1 MANFLLIV
9 VVAMALIFDFV
20 NGFHDAAN
28 SIATVVATR
37 VLQPW
42 QAVIWAAFW
51 NFIAFAILPL
61 KVANE
66 IAKIIDSD
74 AVSIGLV
81 FAGLVGA
88 IVWNVVTAFLG
99 LPSSSSHALI
109 GGMVGAGIA
118 KAGVDVVNRDLL
130 QKTAV
135 FIVYSPLLGLLLGF
149 VLIVLVMWLVH
160 RRRSKRRVNRT
171 FRSLQLVSAAAFSL
185 GHGANDAQKTM
196 GIITALL
203 VGANKLDAS
212 VLNDPESI
220 PLWIVLSCHTSIA
233 LGTMFGGWRIV
244 RTMGTKLTRLQPM
257 GGVCA
262 ESAAAGSLFFASF
275 AGIPVSTTHTIT
287 GAIVGVG
294 SANRMSAVNWN
305 IARRVVWAW
314 VFTIP
319 GAGIMA
325 MLVYWVVAAVS

>member
-1 MANFLLIV
+1 MENFLLVV
-9 VVAMALIFDFV
+9 VVAIALIFDFV

-66 IAKIIDSD
+66 IAKIIDSNV
-74 AVSIGLV
+74 VSIGLV

-118 KAGVDVVNRDLL
+118 KAGFHVVNLDLL

-149 VLIVLVMWLVH
+149 VLIVLAMWLVH

-212 VLNDPESI
+212 VLNDPDAI
-220 PLWIVLSCHTSIA
+220 PLWIVLSCQSAIA

-287 GAIVGVG
+287 GAIIGVG

-325 MLVYWVVAAVS
+325 MLTYWVVAAVS